1 MKFDVVVGNPPYQE
15 NDNGKRD
22 NGMANASASPLYH
35 YFFYLAQKI
44 ANEKVSLIFPARW
57 LNGAGKGLSR
67 FSQEMLH
74 DKHIR
79 SLVVFKKSALVFPNT
94 EIKGGVL
101 YFTYTKKH
109 TGTAEI
115 KVIDHDN
122 KKYAYTGFLDST
134 DSGIFIPYGELVTIF
149 QKISNKVDLKKEN
162 ITQIVST
169 RKPYGLTT
177 NFFSA
182 PEKLGLPPIYEA
194 KRAIDDLEILGL
206 LKNKRVVRYA
216 PKNYP
221 VPTGQETIHKWKV
234 FAGKAMGVG
243 QFGEKVPSL
252 PIGRPG
258 EIATETFIR
267 LGAFDS
273 EFEAVSLKKYYHT
286 KFFRA
291 LLGIAKTTQDASAR
305 VYSFVP
311 LQDFTENSDIDW
323 SKSIAEID
331 RQLYKKYGL
340 EQTEIEFIET
350 KVRSME

>member
-15 NDNGKRD
+15 NDNGKRA
-22 NGMANASASPLYH
+22 NGTANASASPLYH
-35 YFFYLAQKI
+35 YFFYLAKEI
-44 ANEKVSLIFPARW
+44 ANDEVSLIFPARW
-57 LNGAGKGLSR
+57 LNGAGKGLR
-67 FSQEMLH
+67 QFSQEMLH

-79 SLVVFKKSALVFPNT
+79 SLSVFKRSALVFPNT

-115 KVIDHDN
+115 SVIDHDN

-134 DSGIFIPYGELVTIF
+134 DSGIFIPYGELVAIF
-149 QKISNKVDLKKEN
+149 QKISSKVDLKKEN

-177 NFFSA
+177 DFFNT
-182 PEKLGLPPIYEA
+182 PEKFGLPPVYGE
-194 KRAIDDLEILGL
+194 KRAPDDLEILGL
-206 LKNKRVVRYA
+206 LKNKRVVRYV

-221 VPTGQETIHKWKV
+221 VPTGQETIQKWKV
-234 FAGKAMGVG
+234 FGAYAYGSGE
-243 QFGEKVPSL
+243 FGEKGPELIV
-252 PIGRPG
+252 GRPAQ
-258 EIATETFIR
+258 ISTETF
-267 LGAFDS
+267 LVFGPFDS
-273 EFEAVSLKKYYHT
+273 KYAANAFKKYFYT

-291 LLGIAKTTQDASAR
+291 LVGIMKTTQHSTTT
-305 VYSFVP
+305 YGFVP
-311 LQDFTENSDIDW
+311 LQDFTETSDIDW

-340 EQTEIEFIET
+340 EQTEIDFIET
-350 KVRSME
+350 KVKSME